1 MSQAEIFVGMGEL
14 AATAVAREVLTTV
27 GLGSCV
33 GIALVDPSGHAAG
46 LAHVMFPQSRKL
58 HVAQPG
64 KYADTA
70 VGALLAALA
79 RLGSPRSRICAVIA
93 GGARMF
99 AFEAAG
105 SSDIG
110 AANLRATHDALA
122 KAGIPVYASATG
134 GSTGRSIRILAADGV
149 VRLRQGGVDSELY
162 RPAAVVLK
170 RAADDS

>member
-1 MSQAEIFVGMGEL
+1 VSQAEIFVGMGEF
-14 AATAVAREVLTTV
+14 AATAGASDVLTTV

-46 LAHVMFPQSRKL
+46 LAHVMFPHARKL
-58 HVAQPG
+58 YGAQPG

-79 RLGSPRSRICAVIA
+79 RLGSPRSRIRAVLV

-99 AFEAAG
+99 AFQAAG
-105 SSDIG
+105 STDIG
-110 AANLRATHDALA
+110 AANLAATQQALA
-122 KAGIPVYASATG
+122 MAGIPVYASATG

-149 VRLRQGGVDSELY
+149 VRLREGGIDSELY
-162 RPAAVVLK
+162 RPPEALHRYGAP
-170 RAADDS
+170 R